1 MLILQLKTKVLCMTL
16 AALSS
21 LGLVITPKDDA
32 HAISENMTQYLD
44 EFMELSPDKLEDM
57 YGDTSVNY
65 DNSVQVFFSA
75 YQWNQLID
83 EFVLQNDVPADD
95 PMATQAAFYDLILE
109 KLHLSGVY
117 NAFADYEISSWEFA
131 ESNRMNTSSDPSEWK
146 VDDQD
151 SECVVVD
158 CCLDPRNIVTD
169 ADGMYRL
176 VYEGNTVAMTAYEVV
191 KRTVYVINTYGDKDY
206 YVYAYQTPLDKD
218 VPDQTTTTET
228 TTTTTTTTTA
238 PTTTAGGVATGDASV
253 MYLLFA
259 GIGAA
264 AVASFAKRRKDTS
277 A

>member
-1 MLILQLKTKVLCMTL
+1 
-16 AALSS
+16 
-21 LGLVITPKDDA
+21 
-32 HAISENMTQYLD
+32 
-44 EFMELSPDKLEDM
+44 
-57 YGDTSVNY
+57 
-65 DNSVQVFFSA
+65 
-75 YQWNQLID
+75 
-83 EFVLQNDVPADD
+83 
-95 PMATQAAFYDLILE
+95 
-109 KLHLSGVY
+109 
-117 NAFADYEISSWEFA
+117 
-131 ESNRMNTSSDPSEWK
+131 MNTSSDPSEWK

-151 SECVVVD
+151 SEYVVVD
-158 CCLDPRNIVTD
+158 CCLDPHNIVTD

-206 YVYAYQTPLDKD
+206 FVDAYQTPLDKD